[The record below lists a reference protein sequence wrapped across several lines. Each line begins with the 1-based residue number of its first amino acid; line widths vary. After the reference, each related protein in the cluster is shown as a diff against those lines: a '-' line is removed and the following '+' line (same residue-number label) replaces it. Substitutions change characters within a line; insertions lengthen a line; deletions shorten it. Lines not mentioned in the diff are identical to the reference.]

1 MKPLLSILLICS
13 IGFTQELTVDG
24 NLNVT
29 GNIQN
34 QTIDSLLQVILD
46 LQNQLSLIKP
56 VEVVLDTSDIAFGYQ
71 NPQGSEQWW
80 QYENEMIFNIP
91 ADKINNLLLLDYIL
105 NTEDLVELWANNSW
119 SVSFSII
126 NGEDESWTHLTGQ
139 SNNVSTNSG
148 DHQSWSYGRE
158 YIIPNQYHKENGLDI
173 KFRVYFN
180 CTTNCSEYNWVK
192 SIKVISF

>member
-1 MKPLLSILLICS
+1 MKPFLSILLICS

-105 NTEDLVELWANNSW
+105 NTEDLVELWANNS
-119 SVSFSII
+119 
-126 NGEDESWTHLTGQ
+126 
-139 SNNVSTNSG
+139 
-148 DHQSWSYGRE
+148 
-158 YIIPNQYHKENGLDI
+158 
-173 KFRVYFN
+173 
-180 CTTNCSEYNWVK
+180 
-192 SIKVISF
+192 